1 MDTDKKIKLFIQG
14 MSRYFK
20 KLPFVIS
27 FKINEDDV
35 KVMFEQNSEKWIW
48 GFNFDLSL
56 YLGETDENWV
66 GKLFDYTR
74 NLCIHLGL
82 ENTGIPYMNTDYI
95 VRSRDF

>member
-1 MDTDKKIKLFIQG
+1 

-27 FKINEDDV
+27 FKINEEDV
-35 KVMFEQNSEKWIW
+35 KAMFEQNSEKWIW
-48 GFNFDLSL
+48 GFNVDLAL

-66 GKLFDYTR
+66 GKLFDYAR

-95 VRSRDF
+95 IRKS